1 MNVEVERVDGS
12 KTQEK
17 SRYGGRDAAELL
29 GLGSISKQIVA
40 NRTPL
45 ANPSAMDM
53 KRLVGLRQSARS
65 PPHRG
70 GDRRRADYGHD
81 LEEVSRHELVSSGLN
96 AIPRVHHYVLDC
108 RQISALCRDRTLA
121 NPADLAAGL

>member
-1 MNVEVERVDGS
+1 LASSGVLPDPEPLLCPLAHENAAMNVEVERVDGS

-65 PPHRG
+65 PPTG
-70 GDRRRADYGHD
+70 
-81 LEEVSRHELVSSGLN
+81 E
-96 AIPRVHHYVLDC
+96 AI
-108 RQISALCRDRTLA
+108 
-121 NPADLAAGL
+121 AAGPTTDTTWRRSADTSLSHPA